1 MTWKSVLFDKN
12 SNDIKPHVTKMSKS
26 LFFFFKYVYV
36 TFVKTTFIKFIQMQN
51 NVIIQFFILL
61 EMKNRKKGN
70 NAPSLSNLF
79 PNQITEIRFDAN
91 STFTFYQLQLM

>member
-12 SNDIKPHVTKMSKS
+12 SNDIKPHVTKMNKS
-26 LFFFFKYVYV
+26 QFFFFKYVYV
-36 TFVKTTFIKFIQMQN
+36 TFVNMTFIKFIQMQN

-61 EMKNRKKGN
+61 EMKNRKK
-70 NAPSLSNLF
+70 AATLFLSNLF

>member
-61 EMKNRKKGN
+61 EMKNEKRQQR
-70 NAPSLSNLF
+70 SLY
-79 PNQITEIRFDAN
+79 QICFLIKLLKYD
-91 STFTFYQLQLM
+91 LMLIALLHFINYN

>member
-1 MTWKSVLFDKN
+1 MFGCLMTWKSVLFDKN

-26 LFFFFKYVYV
+26 QFFFFKYVYV
-36 TFVKTTFIKFIQMQN
+36 TFV
-51 NVIIQFFILL
+51 ILL
-61 EMKNRKKGN
+61 EMRNEKK
-70 NAPSLSNLF
+70 ATTFPLSNLF

>member
-26 LFFFFKYVYV
+26 QFFFFKYVYV
-36 TFVKTTFIKFIQMQN
+36 TFVNMTFIKFIQMSN
-51 NVIIQFFILL
+51 NVIIQFFIFF
-61 EMKNRKKGN
+61 EMKNRKK
-70 NAPSLSNLF
+70 ATTFPLSNLF